1 MEGNNIAGTKKEK
14 SLRSGALG
22 LGDIFMQAITHTAP
36 ATAILFTIPFI
47 TSKAGVASPISYLF
61 AFLLILILGV
71 TLTQLAKHLPSAG
84 GYYTYISHTISPRAG
99 FLTSWLYFLYDPT
112 IAGYSLA
119 FVGAVTEE
127 SLKVN
132 YGINFPWW
140 LFLLIT
146 GSFVSIAS
154 YRGIE
159 ISAKLL
165 VALGVTEILVVLIL
179 SCWSLANPGVGGVNI
194 KSFNPSNAPG
204 FGGLAMGV
212 VFSIF
217 ALSGWEGVA
226 PLAEESKDPKRTL
239 PKAILY
245 SIVAMGIFLVFCS
258 WSILIGWGTN
268 NIYSFIGS
276 KENPTFILARRFWGN
291 GWVIVLFALV
301 NSMLAVAIACNNSA
315 TRVWYAMARS
325 GSMPSSLA
333 KIHSKFQTPV
343 NAVLLQTITMFAVG
357 LGLGYLVGP
366 KMEFDFMGVVITFTL
381 AIIYAMGNIGVMRY
395 YRTEKR
401 DEFNMLLHIIFPVVG
416 IIALFFVVYNSL
428 IPWPDA
434 PIGYAFWV
442 VLVWLLLGVFVLLIM
457 KWTKKEGW
465 AKNAG
470 VVSVDNTEK

>member
-1 MEGNNIAGTKKEK
+1 
-14 SLRSGALG
+14 
-22 LGDIFMQAITHTAP
+22 
-36 ATAILFTIPFI
+36 
-47 TSKAGVASPISYLF
+47 
-61 AFLLILILGV
+61 
-71 TLTQLAKHLPSAG
+71 
-84 GYYTYISHTISPRAG
+84 
-99 FLTSWLYFLYDPT
+99 
-112 IAGYSLA
+112 
-119 FVGAVTEE
+119 
-127 SLKVN
+127 
-132 YGINFPWW
+132 
-140 LFLLIT
+140 LLIT

-245 SIVAMGIFLVFCS
+245 SIIAMGIFLVFCS

-268 NIYSFIGS
+268 AIDSFIGS

-315 TRVWYAMARS
+315 TRDWYAMARS

-470 VVSVDNTEK
+470 VASVDNTEK

>member
-1 MEGNNIAGTKKEK
+1 MSENKIAAITAGKK
-14 SLRSGALG
+14 LRSGALG

-61 AFLLILILGV
+61 AFLLIMVLGV

-127 SLKVN
+127 TLKTN
-132 YGINFPWW
+132 YGIYFPWW
-140 LFLLIT
+140 LFLLIS
-146 GSFVSIAS
+146 GSLVAIAS

-165 VALGVTEILVVLIL
+165 VALGVTEIVVVLAL
-179 SCWSLANPGVGGVNI
+179 SFWSLANPGNGGINI
-194 KSFNPSNAPG
+194 KSFNPSNATS

-217 ALSGWEGVA
+217 ALAGWEGVA

-239 PKAILY
+239 PKAIMY
-245 SIVAMGIFLVFCS
+245 SIIAMGIFLVFCS
-258 WSILIGWGTN
+258 WSLLIGWGTN
-268 NIYSFIGS
+268 DINGFVSS
-276 KENPTFILARRFWGN
+276 QENPTFILARKFWGN
-291 GWVIVLFALV
+291 GWVIILFALI

-325 GSMPSSLA
+325 GSMPSALA
-333 KIHSKFQTPV
+333 KIHPTFQTPV
-343 NAVLLQTITMFAVG
+343 NAVKLQTIAMFAVG
-357 LGLGYLVGP
+357 LGLGYLIGP

-381 AIIYAMGNIGVMRY
+381 AIIYTMGNIGVVRF
-395 YRTEKR
+395 YRNEKR
-401 DEFNMLLHIIFPVVG
+401 HEFNVVLHVIFPVAG
-416 IIALFFVVYNSL
+416 IIALFFVVYHSL
-428 IPWPDA
+428 IPWPEK

-442 VLVWLLLGVFVLLIM
+442 VIIWLLIGVVILLVM
-457 KWTKKEGW
+457 KWTGKEAW
-465 AKNAG
+465 VKNAG
-470 VVSVDNTEK
+470 VSTIDHDKN